1 MHPLASNFRAP
12 SPLYLPPVYPSRPPP
27 PSAAVPAD
35 CDLYHGRWVPDPLPP
50 LYTNATCRGISQH
63 QNCQGNGRPDSGYER
78 WQWKPN
84 GCDLPRFDAREF
96 ARLMRRKSILFVG
109 DSVARNQMESLVCLL
124 SQVRGGREGEE
135 VMGCLMLLNL
145 GEPRDRKTRSTRMFQ
160 VVSAVLCP
168 HPKLVVVRAHTTAI
182 CCVFFSPREF
192 TPILS
197 ASLSA
202 CSWRFLPCVAASG
215 C

>member
-1 MHPLASNFRAP
+1 MAASSTPPKKSKSP
-12 SPLYLPPVYPSRPPP
+12 SAVAGGETRR
-27 PSAAVPAD
+27 AAVPAD

-124 SQVRGGREGEE
+124 SQVRGEG
-135 VMGCLMLLNL
+135 G
-145 GEPRDRKTRSTRMFQ
+145 GSR
-160 VVSAVLCP
+160 
-168 HPKLVVVRAHTTAI
+168 
-182 CCVFFSPREF
+182 
-192 TPILS
+192 
-197 ASLSA
+197 
-202 CSWRFLPCVAASG
+202 
-215 C
+215 